1 MEILRKNRGLS
12 NYFEISGIEDA
23 GGYEL
28 QMILNNSM
36 QYIPVLKY
44 QEIDNQTLLLY
55 QIDGKAALAS
65 YYGKNHPDALSVR
78 ELMTGIRDCI
88 GELKEY
94 LLSADSLLLNLNYI
108 LYDSNQNKFQF
119 LYVPGLK
126 KTFSMQMKSL
136 MEDIMLIFN
145 HQDAEGTAFFYDLYS
160 KFLDSYFTAEL
171 FWEYISRISDERRKP
186 DKEDAGLVIWEKE
199 PEPYVISELPV
210 GIGEDRNKE
219 KKPAQYITIGI
230 AVLLSAILFYF
241 LRGRSIPLICGIII
255 ISILVLTGLT
265 YPRER
270 AGQEAPENQRYGEW
284 QAVWQE
290 ETPIRETENILP
302 TEIIMGEEEKKPVTR
317 LMPYM
322 DKNKPPILV
331 AEGKIVVGRLGER
344 VDVCVDAPGISR
356 VHAEIER
363 KNEVVTLMD
372 SGSTNGTYLNHI
384 RLAEYEKTEIKCG
397 DIVGFAGEEYYCL

>member
-1 MEILRKNRGLS
+1 MEILQKNRGLS

-28 QMILNNSM
+28 QMLLNNSM

-65 YYGKNHPDALSVR
+65 YYGKKHPDALSVR

-94 LLSADSLLLNLNYI
+94 LLSADSLLLNMNYI

-126 KTFSMQMKSL
+126 NNFSMQMKSL

-171 FWEYISRISDERRKP
+171 FWEYISRISDERHRA
-186 DKEDAGLVIWEKE
+186 DEADEELVIWEKE
-199 PEPYVISELPV
+199 PEPYVISEV
-210 GIGEDRNKE
+210 SAGGGEGRNKE
-219 KKPAQYITIGI
+219 KKPAQYFTIGI
-230 AVLLSAILFYF
+230 AVFLSGILFYF

-270 AGQEAPENQRYGEW
+270 TEKETAENRKFDEW
-284 QAVWQE
+284 KAAWQE
-290 ETPIRETENILP
+290 KTPIKEAEIILP
-302 TEIIMGEEEKKPVTR
+302 TEIITGEEEKKTVTR

-322 DKNKPPILV
+322 DKNKPPILI
-331 AEGKIVVGRLGER
+331 AEGRIVVGRLGNQ

-372 SGSTNGTYLNHI
+372 AGSTNGTYLNHI
-384 RLAEYEKTEIKCG
+384 RLAKNEKTEIKCG